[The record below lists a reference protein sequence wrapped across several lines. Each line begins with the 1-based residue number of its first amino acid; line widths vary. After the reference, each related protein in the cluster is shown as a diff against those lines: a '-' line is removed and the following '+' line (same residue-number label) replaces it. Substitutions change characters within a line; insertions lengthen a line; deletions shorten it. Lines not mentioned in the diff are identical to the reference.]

1 MKKILALSL
10 VLSLCFCFVLSG
22 CGKDDKTDFSK
33 LGMQFEMPTEGEE
46 IVILHT
52 NMGDIKIRLFPEYAP
67 KAVENFKTHA
77 KNGYYDGLTFHR
89 VINDFMIQ
97 GGDPDGTGAGGE
109 SIWGSAFEDE
119 FTSNLLNF
127 RGSLAM
133 ANSGV
138 NTNGSQFFINQSKPK
153 NNASLLKNRAL
164 ASKNANG
171 DKATPHPD
179 LIPDEVYDM
188 YAEKGGNIHLDGP
201 LRKEGGHTVFG
212 QVFEGMD
219 VVDAIAGVSV
229 DANDKPLSDVII
241 KTAEVTTY
249 KK

>member
-1 MKKILALSL
+1 MKKFIALSI
-10 VLSLCFCFVLSG
+10 VLSLCLCFVLSG
-22 CGKDDKTDFSK
+22 CEKTDKADFSK
-33 LGMQFEMPTEGEE
+33 LGYQFEMPADGEE
-46 IVILHT
+46 IVVLHT

-97 GGDPDGTGAGGE
+97 GGDPEGTGTGGE

-119 FTSNLLNF
+119 FTGNLLNF

-138 NTNGSQFFINQSKPK
+138 NTNGSQFFINQSKPSRT
-153 NNASLLKNRAL
+153 ASALKNQAT

-179 LIPDEVYDM
+179 LIPQKVYDM
-188 YAEKGGNIHLDGP
+188 YAEKGGNIHLDGA

-219 VVDAIAGVSV
+219 VVDEIAGVSV
-229 DANDKPLSDVII
+229 DENSKPLSAVII
-241 KTAEVTTY
+241 KSAEVTTY